1 MIPYHDVKLQ
11 DNAAMIAWAGYEM
24 FQEGFYSDF
33 EITQQGKWPINQIM
47 NIDMGWR
54 RIDPPPKS

>member
-1 MIPYHDVKLQ
+1 
-11 DNAAMIAWAGYEM
+11 MIAWTGYEM

-47 NIDMGWR
+47 DIEMGWR
-54 RIDPPPKS
+54 RIDPPPKDSMP